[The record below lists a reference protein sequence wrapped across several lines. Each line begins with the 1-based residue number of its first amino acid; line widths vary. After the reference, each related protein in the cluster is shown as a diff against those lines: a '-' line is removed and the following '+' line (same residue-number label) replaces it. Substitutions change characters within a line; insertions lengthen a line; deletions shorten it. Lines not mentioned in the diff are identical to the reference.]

1 MNSLPNTP
9 NKLRRIVVTDCGSTT
24 TKALLFEK
32 TNNVWRMAARGEAPT
47 TVEEPVAD
55 VTLGALNAFRE
66 LEELSRLKLLR
77 DELDGTNSPFL
88 LPATDEQGIDL
99 YLSTSSAG
107 GGLQMIVAGVIGSM
121 TTQSAQ
127 RAALGAGA
135 IVMDA
140 LSLDDER
147 ETLELVSKVR
157 HLKPDIILISGGTDG
172 GTTEHPLELCE
183 IILQANPQPRFGATL
198 KTPVIYAGNKQAR
211 NSAEKILAGPFSFTS
226 VANLRPTLEKE
237 NLAEAREAIHEL
249 FLQHVMSHA
258 PGYGKLLSWSP
269 HPVIPTPAG
278 VGNMVMRAAKKRQ
291 ENVLAVD
298 IGGATTDVFSALHD
312 QDSEEIRFN
321 RTVSANL
328 GMSYSVANV
337 LLEAGIDNILR
348 WLTSAVSV
356 PDAENQIR
364 NKMIRPTTIPQRMED
379 LLLEQAIAREALRL
393 SLIHHKELATD
404 LKGKKKA
411 GAVTDIFRRTADEE
425 DPLAKLDLIIGSG
438 GVLSHAPKR
447 NEAARM
453 LLDAFTPHGVCLLAV
468 DSVFMMPHLG
478 VLAEHHADAADEI
491 FDRDCLVPLGTSIS
505 ATGRY
510 RHNQEA
516 GVLEY
521 NGQRQILNW
530 GQLIHIELGTGKE
543 ILLTITPALQ
553 TTDFGAGAGEPLT
566 ISALGGEAGVYIDLR
581 GRPIFFPSDREER
594 QILVSSWD
602 TANQIPAPFP
612 NASSDKD
619 QAAEGLSR

>member
-1 MNSLPNTP
+1 MNNLQDTQNQ
-9 NKLRRIVVTDCGSTT
+9 LRRIVVTDCGSTT

-32 TNNVWRMAARGEAPT
+32 KHNKWQMAARGEAPT

-66 LEELSRLKLLR
+66 LEELSGLRLLKGQPT
-77 DELDGTNSPFL
+77 ESNSPFIF
-88 LPATDEQGIDL
+88 PAGEEQGIDL

-135 IVMDA
+135 IVMDS

-147 ETLELVSKVR
+147 ETFELVSKVR

-198 KTPVIYAGNKQAR
+198 KTPVIYAGNKLAR
-211 NSAEKILAGPFSFTS
+211 ESAKKILSGSFSFTS

-237 NLAEAREAIHEL
+237 NLTEAREAIHEL

-278 VGNMVMRAAKKRQ
+278 VGNMVMRAAKKRR

-298 IGGATTDVFSALHD
+298 IGGATTDVFSALHE
-312 QDSEEIRFN
+312 QDGGAIRFN

-348 WLTSAVSV
+348 WLTFPVSL
-356 PDAENQIR
+356 PDTENQIR
-364 NKMIRPTTIPQRMED
+364 NKMIRPTTIPQRIED
-379 LLLEQAIAREALRL
+379 LLLEHAIAREALRL
-393 SLIHHKELATD
+393 SLIHHKTLATD
-404 LKGKKKA
+404 LKGRKKT
-411 GAVTDIFRRTADEE
+411 GAVTDIFRRTSDEE
-425 DPLAKLDLIIGSG
+425 DPLKKLDLIIGSG

-447 NEAARM
+447 QQAARM

-491 FDRDCLVPLGTSIS
+491 FDHNCLVPLGTSIS

-516 GVLEY
+516 GVLEHS
-521 NGQRQILNW
+521 GKKHPLLW
-530 GQLIHIELGTGKE
+530 GQLVHIELASEKE
-543 ILLTITPALQ
+543 LLLTITPSQ
-553 TTDFGAGAGEPLT
+553 HSTDFGAGPGETLS
-566 ISALGGEAGVYIDLR
+566 INALGGEAGVYIDLR
-581 GRPIFFPSDREER
+581 GRPIFFPTDKKER
-594 QILVSSWD
+594 QILVNSWD
-602 TANQIPAPFP
+602 SVNQSSAAAFTGKEPETKGFP
-612 NASSDKD
+612 
-619 QAAEGLSR
+619 E